1 MKQKKGEK
9 IDNREHLLIFFS
21 FGHATVINIIHT
33 TQQLHIAIN
42 QSLKLIC
49 DSLGKFVLFFLLMGD
64 NHLIPNKPRRPS
76 PAKNEQVAS
85 PVTRTLPPSSST
97 PPPPPP
103 LSAPGMPSPSY
114 RKRSRSDSLFP
125 QETGP
130 FFSSAKPFDNLFAL
144 DRTSL

>member
-49 DSLGKFVLFFLLMGD
+49 DSLGKFCCTFFIDGGQSS
-64 NHLIPNKPRRPS
+64 HPKQTQTPEPR
-76 PAKNEQVAS
+76 KE
-85 PVTRTLPPSSST
+85 
-97 PPPPPP
+97 
-103 LSAPGMPSPSY
+103 
-114 RKRSRSDSLFP
+114 
-125 QETGP
+125 
-130 FFSSAKPFDNLFAL
+130 
-144 DRTSL
+144 